1 MKNKALAIGILTV
14 SLSTFTSW
22 YPFLATILLLN
33 NIAYVVIAFII
44 SSIISIT
51 LSLIIYRYKKLV
63 NLLNIVLAI
72 ILIIT
77 YALGISLNITYSWLV
92 VLALLLTL
100 AGYLGKAYSLLIRS
114 SIRIPDPL
122 KPKILERITT
132 RSWLYGFIGCA
143 LFSFIASNMHVE
155 AFIGL
160 ISIITSITLVVQTFL
175 LKPYVIIE
183 EQVKENVAR
192 GSLRLYIPLIVY
204 ASIVVFALNIYYP
217 FLPVYV
223 KEYIG
228 LNIIGIGLFYAS
240 ITVLSRVMFS
250 IAQLIIAVKDPT
262 IAFTARSLLAGLLLL
277 TASTS
282 ENPWFT
288 LILLTIVLSSTPL
301 HTLAYSVFAK
311 KMGIKLTMIAE
322 TIYTVIGIPA
332 ILFGYNLW
340 LRNPILVIATP
351 ALVLLI
357 SVVFTGY
364 LRRYKN
370 IISEESSPGQA

>member
-1 MKNKALAIGILTV
+1 MKYKALAVGILAV

-33 NIAYVVIAFII
+33 NIVYVVITFII
-44 SSIISIT
+44 SSIISIA
-51 LSLIIYRYKKLV
+51 LSLVIYKYRKLV
-63 NLLNIVLAI
+63 DLSNIVLAI
-72 ILIIT
+72 VLMIT
-77 YALGISLNITYSWLV
+77 YVLGISLNITYSWLL

-122 KPKILERITT
+122 RPKILERITT
-132 RSWLYGFIGCA
+132 RSWLYGFIGCM
-143 LFSFIASNMHVE
+143 LFSFIASNMYVE

-160 ISIITSITLVVQTFL
+160 ISIIISITLVVQTFL
-175 LKPYVIIE
+175 FRPYIIIE
-183 EQVKENVAR
+183 EQVKEHVVR
-192 GSLRLYIPLIVY
+192 GSLGLYIPLIVY
-204 ASIVVFALNIYYP
+204 VSIVVFALNIYYP

-240 ITVLSRVMFS
+240 ITVLSRVMLS
-250 IAQLIIAVKDPT
+250 IAQLVIAVKGPT
-262 IAFTARSLLAGLLLL
+262 LAFTVRSLLTSLLLL

-311 KMGIKLTMIAE
+311 KMGIKLTMAAE
-322 TIYTVIGIPA
+322 TMYTVISIPA

-340 LRNPILVIATP
+340 LRNPVLVIATP
-351 ALVLLI
+351 ALVLFI
-357 SVVFTGY
+357 SVVLTGY

-370 IISEESSPGQA
+370 II